1 MYFMFW
7 NHWVYL
13 NHMNFPKN
21 TRAKFGF
28 NLTSG
33 FWDNDWNTIQED
45 LRSTS
50 GFMYLQQ
57 YFSHIVHFIVWRNW
71 NTWKNHWLVTS
82 HQQTLSHRIL
92 LITPPQ
98 IGIEFQTEKQT
109 YCICPMYII
118 TIIRSQQKWPLL
130 KLVHSNE
137 GLKLV
142 KAVLH
147 VAFIKQGVN
156 QASNTWLTL
165 F

>member
-1 MYFMFW
+1 MKYNSRRLKKCMWFY
-7 NHWVYL
+7 V
-13 NHMNFPKN
+13 
-21 TRAKFGF
+21 
-28 NLTSG
+28 LT
-33 FWDNDWNTIQED
+33 TI
-45 LRSTS
+45 
-50 GFMYLQQ
+50 F
-57 YFSHIVHFIVWRNW
+57 HIVHFIVWGNW

-98 IGIEFQTEKQT
+98 IKGIEYQTEKRT

-118 TIIRSQQKWPLL
+118 TIIRSQQKLPLL

-147 VAFIKQGVN
+147 VTFIKQGIC
-156 QASNTWLTL
+156 QPGIKHLTDL
-165 F
+165 ILMVC